1 MFRQHTGRVTF
12 GVTFDA
18 GTPSIRSQHDFQKRE
33 IVPTTGE
40 IEFYPQRVDGTGP
53 IAYSV
58 KVSGPMVKADGTPGK
73 AWATYD
79 FSPGIYRHVAD
90 FPIVK
95 AMYHAFCDAAED
107 AIRGGQRID
116 I

>member
-1 MFRQHTGRVTF
+1 MFRQHTGQVTF

-18 GTPSIRSQHDFQKRE
+18 DTAPIRSQHDFQKRK

-40 IEFYPQRVDGTGP
+40 IKFYPERTDGTGA
-53 IAYSV
+53 IKYSV
-58 KVSGPMVKADGTPGK
+58 EITGPAIKTDGTPGK
-73 AWATYD
+73 TWITYE
-79 FSPGIYRHVAD
+79 FNPGIYKHVAD